1 MGQKSSIRYYAGEFL
16 TRAKNFIRHPITQIV
31 IGVCIGMS
39 AIAEIVQS
47 IEENRHYLGGHHGLL
62 IFGIGQ
68 IFVALGDLREALQ
81 QSAEALEK
89 SHLLEEVARIEEKVV
104 AEAMQIE
111 QKVIELGQ
119 TIFTDETAANS
130 GVPQA
135 GETVDSVAVAS
146 SVVALVS
153 TATAGSAEAVVKT
166 VAEEPQPVTEEVPPP
181 LYSMLEEEPVA
192 VQVPVEVAPVAV
204 ASSVVALVSTGT
216 AGSAEAVVKTV
227 AEEPQPVAEEVPPP
241 IYSMLEEEPVAVQ
254 VPVEVAPAAPVV
266 LEPLSLPSAAEV
278 PSFAP
283 AEYDRVPGPRPV
295 AIQPGRV
302 VLNFPGLFAEGPNG
316 SEALVQRLLA
326 VPGVERVESG
336 GDAVT
341 MYLVGGATP
350 GPGLLKATA
359 AALREVRTG
368 ALVLPN

>member
-119 TIFTDETAANS
+119 AIFTDETAANS

-153 TATAGSAEAVVKT
+153 TA
-166 VAEEPQPVTEEVPPP
+166 
-181 LYSMLEEEPVA
+181 
-192 VQVPVEVAPVAV
+192 
-204 ASSVVALVSTGT
+204 T